1 MTLLGWTMIA
11 MVVLA
16 AGIDV
21 GTRKIPNVL
30 TVAGLVIA
38 LGLRGLAGW
47 DPLVAGLAGAG
58 LGFVVS
64 APLFFLGGMGGGDVK
79 LLTAVGAFLGPKQLF
94 IAFLATALV
103 GGLMAVVVAARKGVL
118 LNTLHSALQLLAA
131 PFNRSGKGE
140 GDKIPNLATPGAISV
155 PYGLAIAFGAVTG
168 LLL

>member
-21 GTRKIPNVL
+21 GTRRIPNVL
-30 TVAGLVIA
+30 TVTGLVIA
-38 LGLRGLAGW
+38 LALRGLAGS
-47 DPLVAGLAGAG
+47 DPLIAGLAGAG

-79 LLTAVGAFLGPKQLF
+79 LLTAVGAFLGPQQLF
-94 IAFLATALV
+94 VALLATALV

-118 LNTLHSALQLLAA
+118 IPTVLRALRLVTV
-131 PFNRSGKGE
+131 PFNRSAE
-140 GDKIPNLATPGAISV
+140 GDALPTLSTPGAISV

>member
-1 MTLLGWTMIA
+1 MTLLAWTMIA

-21 GTRKIPNVL
+21 GTRRIPNVL
-30 TVAGLVIA
+30 TVTGFVIA
-38 LGLRGLAGW
+38 LALRGLVGW

-64 APLFFLGGMGGGDVK
+64 VPLFLLGGMGGGDVK
-79 LLTAVGAFLGPKQLF
+79 LLTAVGAFLGPQQLF
-94 IAFLATALV
+94 VALLATALV
-103 GGLMAVVVAARKGVL
+103 GGLMAVVVAARNGVL
-118 LNTLHSALQLLAA
+118 VPTVRRALRLITV
-131 PFNRSGKGE
+131 PFNRSGGGE
-140 GDKIPNLATPGAISV
+140 ALPTLSTPGAISV